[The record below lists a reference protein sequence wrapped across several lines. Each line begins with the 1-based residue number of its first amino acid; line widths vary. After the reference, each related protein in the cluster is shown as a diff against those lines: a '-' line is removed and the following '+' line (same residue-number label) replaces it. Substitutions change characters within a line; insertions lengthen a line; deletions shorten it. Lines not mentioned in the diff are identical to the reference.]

1 MGRISETMERHH
13 GHCDGIFVAAEE
25 AAAAGDWDGAGTRF
39 GDFHRDIEA
48 HFGAEE
54 SVLFPGFEE
63 RTGMTGGPTAIMRM
77 EHEQMR
83 GLIEQLEAALAA
95 QDADRFAGLSQTLL
109 VLMQQHNM
117 KEENILYPMCDQA
130 LADDGLLVSNLEEAL
145 AAV

>member
-13 GHCDGIFVAAEE
+13 GHCDEIYAVAEE
-25 AAAAGDWDGAGTRF
+25 AAAAGDWNGAAARF
-39 GDFHRDIEA
+39 ADFRREIEA

-63 RTGMTGGPTAIMRM
+63 RTGMTSGPTAVMRM

-83 GLIEQLEAALAA
+83 GLIEQLDAALAA
-95 QDADRFAGLSQTLL
+95 QDAERFAGVAQTLL

-130 LADDGLLVSNLEEAL
+130 LADDGPLVTSLEEAL
-145 AAV
+145 AAA